1 MNDSYSAYQQ
11 SVQFLIF
18 KETNER
24 LLKLEQKVID
34 LENFIKN
41 QNFTNHKQQLINGQ
55 QQLLKGN

>member
-41 QNFTNHKQQLINGQ
+41 QNFTNHKQQLMNGQ

>member
-11 SVQFLIF
+11 SAQFLIF

-34 LENFIKN
+34 LENFIKS
-41 QNFTNHKQQLINGQ
+41 QNFTNHKQQLMNGQ
-55 QQLLKGN
+55 QELLKGN